1 MINRYIDRNDVALMG
16 KQFPKDIVSPCIRL
30 VFSMALPL
38 TNFSP
43 HSQEGNSVVFE
54 YRLVAHPKLEKE
66 LILRRNNPP
75 STLQA
80 DNITRNGAYTV
91 HTFPFLSLGPI
102 YSHIQTRFVI
112 FNAGYK
118 LAHQQGS
125 WLTQYQIHAVNA
137 LKKAGLESSDAADL
151 AADIQKMFNVYQQW
165 MSFRPSTRFPANQST
180 PATSEQGS
188 ASGSKRTHSTSSQ
201 GSGGSRLK
209 KPRKGA
215 PTPTGP
221 SSSPSHRDASG
232 SNSMLTRDTLQQM
245 ESGGADTVEEEYG
258 QKARSIYDWIDGC
271 TGVGGQSDGVG
282 SEFSTLWGDERDWK
296 ADFRVS
302 VDSTS
307 PIVELE
313 AATSVLII

>member
-1 MINRYIDRNDVALMG
+1 
-16 KQFPKDIVSPCIRL
+16 
-30 VFSMALPL
+30 
-38 TNFSP
+38 
-43 HSQEGNSVVFE
+43 VVFK

-66 LILRRNNPP
+66 LILRKNNPP

-91 HTFPFLSLGPI
+91 HTFPFLSLGTI

-112 FNAGYK
+112 SNAGYK
-118 LAHQQGS
+118 LAHQQGIA
-125 WLTQYQIHAVNA
+125 QYQIHAVNA
-137 LKKAGLESSDAADL
+137 LKKAGLEPSDAVDL
-151 AADIQKMFNVYQQW
+151 AADIQKTLLVYQQW
-165 MSFRPSTRFPANQST
+165 MSFRPSTRVPANQST

-221 SSSPSHRDASG
+221 STSPSHQSAREG
-232 SNSMLTRDTLQQM
+232 NSMLTRDALQQQQM
-245 ESGGADTVEEEYG
+245 ENGGSEAGETHS
-258 QKARSIYDWIDGC
+258 QKGRSIYDWIEGC
-271 TGVGGQSDGVG
+271 TEVGDEESAGAGSDI
-282 SEFSTLWGDERDWK
+282 STLWGDEHEGK
-296 ADFRVS
+296 ADGRVS
-302 VDSTS
+302 VDSTNL
-307 PIVELE
+307 IAELE